1 MSFEKLSYE
10 KIKKINWF
18 VADTIRDKGDGDS
31 SDYKKVTLPLI
42 TFKRFLDMREEF
54 KRNEIYNSSD
64 YEFEDNDLL
73 EVLPIFMN
81 THKTYKVDDE
91 HLKWYDIE
99 WSDIS
104 NFPENPD
111 RKNIEYRLG
120 NGEKDRLTI
129 QTNAANKIE
138 FMFRVI
144 ETFNDSVT
152 LNYFKRNEFEKT
164 ITKVLKN
171 DYIEEI
177 ITELSKHKFDI
188 EHAPEDLFGDAYMD
202 LMGRFAAEEGKG
214 GGEFFTPSNLV
225 ENSMKFARPHFK
237 NNKVINIG
245 DLTAG
250 ACTFMVYAAK
260 DLEGQIQKENDKNPE
275 NKKDPKHEVNHKAQ
289 FITQEKTGTSELLG
303 TMNMKLHGYDNHIS
317 YHGNTITDWKNG
329 FIGDHE
335 GEIDFMYANP
345 PYGLKDYGYEYAND
359 NSSKE
364 SRWKW
369 GVPKKGEGEY
379 AFISSIMNLLTEDGK
394 AVIVLPLGILFKDS
408 TQKIRQHFIENDWIE
423 GVINMPSNMFYTTGI
438 PVCLW
443 VINKNKDEQDKKK
456 IFMINADNDFTKAGT
471 INEWEHEKSVL
482 NYEKRTIEE
491 GYSEYVTLET
501 LKENDF
507 NLSVSRYVYKEEEM
521 EEIDIKALNNEINT
535 LYDEINEYKEL
546 TKGLFDGAEE

>member
-99 WSDIS
+99 WADVS

-144 ETFNDSVT
+144 ETFSDSVT

-188 EHAPEDLFGDAYMD
+188 KHAPEDLFGDAYMD

-237 NNKVINIG
+237 NNKIVKIG
-245 DLTAG
+245 DPTAG

-260 DLEGQIQKENDKNPE
+260 DLEGQVQKENDENPE
-275 NKKDPKHEVNHKAQ
+275 NKKDPKHEVNHKAE

-303 TMNMKLHGYDNHIS
+303 TMNMKLHGYDNHKS

-329 FIGDHE
+329 YIGDHE
-335 GEIDFMYANP
+335 GEVDFMYANP

-364 SRWKW
+364 ARWKW

-379 AFISSIMNLLTEDGK
+379 AFISSIINLLTEDGK

-408 TQKIRQHFIENDWIE
+408 TQKIRQQFIENDWIE

-443 VINKNKDEQDKKK
+443 VINKNKDEKDKKK
-456 IFMINADNDFTKAGT
+456 IFMINADNDFTKSGT
-471 INEWEHEKSVL
+471 INEWEYEKSVS
-482 NYEKRTIEE
+482 NYDNRHIEE

-521 EEIDIKALNNEINT
+521 EEIDIKALNSEINT

-546 TKGLFDGAEE
+546 TKGLFDGVEE